1 MLCSD
6 ELYVAGYMRYCTVEP
21 AEQGNED
28 ISLSIS
34 LPISWQSKSLIP
46 GSALIFQRFQSMA
59 NIGAKDN

>member
-1 MLCSD
+1 
-6 ELYVAGYMRYCTVEP
+6 MRYCTVEP